1 MNHLLPRVKDVFN
14 RLNGDNLD
22 LLQSIYAPDVEFED
36 PVHRLQGL
44 PALTGYYRRLYEGVK
59 SCRFDFD
66 QTIEQGNQ
74 ALLTWVMHLEH
85 ERFRRG
91 EIITLAGASHLRFDA
106 RIDFHRDYFD
116 MGEFLYER
124 IPVLSAVIRHIK
136 QRL

>member
-1 MNHLLPRVKDVFN
+1 MNQLLPRIKDVFN
-14 RLNGDNLD
+14 RLNGGNLD

-36 PVHRLQGL
+36 PVRRLHGL
-44 PALTGYYRRLYEGVK
+44 SELTDYYRRLYEGVT

-74 ALLTWVMHLEH
+74 AVLTWVMHVEH
-85 ERFRRG
+85 ARFRRG

-106 RIDFHRDYFD
+106 RIDYHRDYFD